1 MSWEAN
7 SAESR
12 VFNTTTGIGLYIDS
26 GGSDGS
32 TRFRL
37 SGPAGCYHFTA
48 YTVFANLSDIERTD
62 KGVSSGDTAW
72 VWQVFN
78 WNSHWRQDIKEALLT
93 YKSAGGFHYPAT
105 AYFVQF
111 GLNGELESA

>member
-1 MSWEAN
+1 MSWVASEA
-7 SAESR
+7 EFR
-12 VFNTTTGIGLYIDS
+12 IFNPETGIELYIDS

-32 TRFRL
+32 KSFRL

-48 YTVFANLSDIERTD
+48 YTVFPKLSDSEKIEEGIASRET
-62 KGVSSGDTAW
+62 W

-78 WNSHWRQDIKEALLT
+78 WNSHWRQEIKEALLT
-93 YKSAGGFHYPAT
+93 FKSASGFHYPGAV
-105 AYFVQF
+105 YFVQF